1 MAVSNRCRKLM
12 VQRPE
17 VDKAVVNK
25 CRGIRGRRN

>member
-17 VDKAVVNK
+17 VD
-25 CRGIRGRRN
+25 RGGSKPMPVYSR